1 MRKDGGPP
9 SAEVAS
15 RTLGGTRDATM
26 TDTDPDVRWLSYA
39 EAAAALGVNPES
51 VAKRMRRNGWRRRP
65 GNDGKPR
72 IGVPVSA
79 LPVPPTVPPS
89 VPVTVPP
96 TIPDN
101 AAESTASVP
110 DINPPVNAVP
120 DLSGLALALA
130 AHAQEA
136 AARADRA
143 EAALAAAESRERDAL
158 ARVAEA
164 RLVDAAELGALRA
177 EVARLAADLEEAR
190 APWWRRWFTRGA

>member
-1 MRKDGGPP
+1 M
-9 SAEVAS
+9 A
-15 RTLGGTRDATM
+15 
-26 TDTDPDVRWLSYA
+26 DTDPDLRWMTYA

-51 VAKRMRRNGWRRRP
+51 VAKRTRRNSWRRRT

-79 LPVPPTVPPS
+79 LPVPPIVPPS
-89 VPVTVPP
+89 VPVIV
-96 TIPDN
+96 PDN
-101 AAESTASVP
+101 TAESSASVP
-110 DINPPVNAVP
+110 DINPPINAVL

-158 ARVAEA
+158 VRVAEA

-177 EVARLAADLEEAR
+177 EVQRLAADLEEAR
-190 APWWRRWFTRGA
+190 APWWRRWFTRGG